1 MATFT
6 VRITE
11 ENGNPVAWID
21 RDNSIC
27 IKQPHRPG
35 TDSSNVWSSVEEAT
49 EWANAHAVE
58 LQTIEDNKI
67 AAEQAYAERVQAE
80 SQKLDE
86 IHAMLTQLLNK

>member
-27 IKQPHRPG
+27 IKQPHHPS
-35 TDSSNVWSSVEEAT
+35 SSNNLWSSVEEAT
-49 EWANAHAVE
+49 EWANAHAAE
-58 LQTIEDNKI
+58 LQTIEDNKV